1 MKKIALFIL
10 MLPLICWGQIYNN
23 TVTTN
28 TDDWLKSNLPA
39 FLGVTNLNQF
49 NYQFNSPLATV
60 TNAGT
65 ISVSFT
71 GSTNFTYLTITN
83 NYYFTNNLN
92 VTGDVS
98 GSGNS
103 ATGMVLGISAA
114 GRSTIAAIAATNTTL
129 IAAIAASNYNTLA
142 AYTNNTYATSNA
154 LVSSIT
160 ASNLASIAATNTA
173 TLKTVTNLIAAVPTN
188 APLAYRAGAFW
199 TYGGSQ
205 TTNITFSSSLGTTNY
220 CLHVVR
226 LQPPLTGS
234 SGQAYIILAT
244 ETNLTATGF
253 QAMIISAATVT
264 NCLWHYLAIPFQ

>member
-28 TDDWLKSNLPA
+28 TDAWLQWNLLP
-39 FLGVTNLNQF
+39 FLGQTNLNQYA
-49 NYQFNSPLATV
+49 YQFNSPLATA

-114 GRSTIAAIAATNTTL
+114 GRSTIAGIASTNTTL
-129 IAAIAASNYNTLA
+129 ISAIGQSNYNTLA
-142 AYTNNTYATSNA
+142 VVTNNIYATSNA
-154 LVSSIT
+154 IIAMVT
-160 ASNLASIAATNTA
+160 ASNLYSLQTNTTA
-173 TLKTVTNLIAAVPTN
+173 TLKTVTNLISAIPTN
-188 APLAYRAGAFW
+188 AATLYRAGSFW

-205 TTNITFSSSLGTTNY
+205 VTNITFSSTLGTANY
-220 CLHVVR
+220 S
-226 LQPPLTGS
+226 LQVHRVQPFVGP
-234 SGQAYIILAT
+234 GQAINWLIVDS

-253 QAMIISAATVT
+253 QAIITSAASTT
-264 NCLWHYLAIPFQ
+264 NCLWHYLAIPNQ